1 MAYWIIALI
10 VLFILAPMIRLWPSA
25 KDRQAMEGRRVAMR
39 RGVGV
44 ELTQILDPVP
54 IQDKYKTP
62 SGMPIEPKL
71 SVVAFRARHGQLVD
85 DKNRP
90 CDWFAERVG
99 ESPSPLAKK
108 KGVKRADW
116 MVWFEEQRMPE
127 SKAEEKLVDEVLSV
141 VVAAPKS
148 VVSMDWQNRALSAY
162 WVENGRSEEVEM
174 ICDQLESL
182 LEAHT

>member
-1 MAYWIIALI
+1 M
-10 VLFILAPMIRLWPSA
+10 
-25 KDRQAMEGRRVAMR
+25 KGRRVAMK

-44 ELTQILDPVP
+44 ELTKILDPVP

-85 DKNRP
+85 EKNRP
-90 CDWFAERVG
+90 RDWFAERVG
-99 ESPSPLAKK
+99 ESPNPLAKK
-108 KGVKRADW
+108 TGVKRADW
-116 MVWFEEQRMPE
+116 MVWFEEQLMPE
-127 SKAEEKLVDEVLSV
+127 SKAEERLADEVLSV

-148 VVSMDWQNRALSAY
+148 VVAMDWQNRALSAY
-162 WVENGRSEEVEM
+162 WVENGRSDEVET

-182 LEAHT
+182 LEAHA

>member
-1 MAYWIIALI
+1 M
-10 VLFILAPMIRLWPSA
+10 
-25 KDRQAMEGRRVAMR
+25 K

-99 ESPSPLAKK
+99 ESPSPLRRK
-108 KGVKRADW
+108 KGSSELIG
-116 MVWFEEQRMPE
+116 WFGSRNNGCLSQR
-127 SKAEEKLVDEVLSV
+127 
-141 VVAAPKS
+141 PKKS
-148 VVSMDWQNRALSAY
+148 
-162 WVENGRSEEVEM
+162 
-174 ICDQLESL
+174 
-182 LEAHT
+182 